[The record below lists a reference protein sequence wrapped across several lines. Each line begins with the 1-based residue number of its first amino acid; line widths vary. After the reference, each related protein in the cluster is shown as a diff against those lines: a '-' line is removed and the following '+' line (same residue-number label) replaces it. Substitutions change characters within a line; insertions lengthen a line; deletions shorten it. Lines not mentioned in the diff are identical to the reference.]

1 MPRKNQ
7 FICYLFC
14 TSYALSYLC
23 QVFNIQYYIVIGN
36 MWIDVLWIIA
46 GLILILVGSDWLVD
60 GASGVARK
68 YGISEFIIGM
78 TIVGIG
84 TSMPELV
91 SSLISAIQGHGDM
104 ALGNVTGSN
113 ICNILLILGVTALI
127 SPIKYTPSNIRKDI
141 PFAILV
147 SLLLIVMLYNG
158 FGLFGK
164 MGAPGISRR
173 DSCYLLLIFMVF
185 MIDSFKSA
193 KNNTDEESEETQKP
207 MPIVKALLLIVLGL
221 AGLIFGGQVFVD
233 HTVSIAERFQV
244 SEAFISITLM
254 AVGTS
259 LPELATCIV
268 AAMKGKNQLALG
280 NIIGSNI
287 FNISLI
293 IGTSAAISP
302 FEIQTIS
309 TVDMIMVVVAALL
322 LWVASFTFKKKRL
335 DRIEGGLFLLV
346 YAAYIIYLSMNIQA

>member
-1 MPRKNQ
+1 M
-7 FICYLFC
+7 
-14 TSYALSYLC
+14 
-23 QVFNIQYYIVIGN
+23 V
-36 MWIDVLWIIA
+36 M
-46 GLILILVGSDWLVD
+46 ILVGSDWLVD

-91 SSLISAIQGHGDM
+91 SSVISAVQGHGDM

-127 SPIKYTPSNIRKDI
+127 SPIKYTRSNIRKDV

-147 SLLLIVMLYNG
+147 SLFLIVMLYNS
-158 FGLFGK
+158 FGLFGE
-164 MGAPGISRR
+164 MGTPGISRV
-173 DSCYLLLIFMVF
+173 DALYLLSIFAVF
-185 MIDSFKSA
+185 MIDSFRSA
-193 KNNTDEESEETQKP
+193 KNGTGEEVEVVKP
-207 MPIVKALLLIVLGL
+207 MPMGKAVVFILLGL
-221 AGLIFGGQVFVD
+221 AGLVFGGRVFVD
-233 HTVSIAERFQV
+233 HTVSIAERFHV

-259 LPELATCIV
+259 LPELATCVV

-280 NIIGSNI
+280 NVIGSNI

-293 IGTSAAISP
+293 IGTSAVISP
-302 FEIQTIS
+302 FEIQSIS
-309 TVDMIMVVVAALL
+309 TVDMAMVMVAVVL
-322 LWVASFTFKKKRL
+322 LWLAAFTFKKKAL
-335 DRIEGGLFLLV
+335 DRVEGALFLLAYV
-346 YAAYIIYLSMNIQA
+346 AYIAYLSMNI

>member
-1 MPRKNQ
+1 
-7 FICYLFC
+7 
-14 TSYALSYLC
+14 
-23 QVFNIQYYIVIGN
+23 
-36 MWIDVLWIIA
+36 MWIDILWIVA
-46 GLILILVGSDWLVD
+46 GLVLILVGSDWLVE

-127 SPIKYTPSNIRKDI
+127 SPIKYTRSNIRKDI

-147 SLLLIVMLYNG
+147 SLFLIVMLYNC
-158 FGLFGK
+158 FGLFGE
-164 MGAPGISRR
+164 MGTPGISRV
-173 DSCYLLLIFMVF
+173 DALYLLLIFAVF

-193 KNNTDEESEETQKP
+193 KNGAEEEDASVKP
-207 MPIVKALLLIVLGL
+207 MPMGKAIIYVLLGL

-233 HTVSIAERFQV
+233 HTVSLAERFHV

-259 LPELATCIV
+259 LPELATCVV

-280 NIIGSNI
+280 NVIGSNI
-287 FNISLI
+287 FNIALI

-302 FEIQTIS
+302 FEIQSIS
-309 TVDMIMVVVAALL
+309 TVDMGMVIVVVVL
-322 LWVASFTFKKKRL
+322 LWLAAFTFKKKKL
-335 DRIEGGLFLLV
+335 DRVEGVIFLL
-346 YAAYIIYLSMNIQA
+346 AYIAYITYLSMNM

>member
-1 MPRKNQ
+1 
-7 FICYLFC
+7 
-14 TSYALSYLC
+14 
-23 QVFNIQYYIVIGN
+23 
-36 MWIDVLWIIA
+36 MWIDILWIVA
-46 GLILILVGSDWLVD
+46 GLVLILVGSDWLVD

-68 YGISEFIIGM
+68 YGISEFVIGM

-127 SPIKYTPSNIRKDI
+127 SPIKYTRSNIRKDV

-147 SLLLIVMLYNG
+147 SLFLMVMLYNC
-158 FGLFGK
+158 FGLFGE
-164 MGAPGISRR
+164 MGTPGISRV
-173 DSCYLLLIFMVF
+173 DALYLLLIFAVF

-193 KNNTDEESEETQKP
+193 KNGAEEEEASVKP
-207 MPIVKALLLIVLGL
+207 MPMGKAIIFILLGL
-221 AGLIFGGQVFVD
+221 AGLIFGGRVFVD

-259 LPELATCIV
+259 LPELATCVV

-280 NIIGSNI
+280 NVIGSNI

-302 FEIQTIS
+302 FEIQSIS
-309 TVDMIMVVVAALL
+309 AVDMVMVIVVVVL
-322 LWVASFTFKKKRL
+322 LWLAAFTFKKKKL
-335 DRIEGGLFLLV
+335 DRVEGAIFLL
-346 YAAYIIYLSMNIQA
+346 AYIAYITYLSMNM

>member
-1 MPRKNQ
+1 
-7 FICYLFC
+7 
-14 TSYALSYLC
+14 
-23 QVFNIQYYIVIGN
+23 
-36 MWIDVLWIIA
+36 MWIDILWIVA
-46 GLILILVGSDWLVD
+46 GLVLILVGSDWLVE

-127 SPIKYTPSNIRKDI
+127 SPIRYTRSNIRKDI

-147 SLLLIVMLYNG
+147 SLFLIVMLYNC
-158 FGLFGK
+158 FGLFRE
-164 MGAPGISRR
+164 MGTPGISRV
-173 DSCYLLLIFMVF
+173 DALYLLSIFAMF

-193 KNNTDEESEETQKP
+193 KNGAEEEEASVKP
-207 MPIVKALLLIVLGL
+207 MPMGKAIIFILLGL

-233 HTVSIAERFQV
+233 HTVSIAERFHV

-259 LPELATCIV
+259 LPELATCVV

-280 NIIGSNI
+280 NVIGSNI
-287 FNISLI
+287 FNIALI

-302 FEIQTIS
+302 FEIQSIS
-309 TVDMIMVVVAALL
+309 TVDMAMVIVAAVL
-322 LWVASFTFKKKRL
+322 LWLAAFTFKKKKL
-335 DRIEGGLFLLV
+335 DRVEGVIFLL
-346 YAAYIIYLSMNIQA
+346 AYIAYITYLSMNM

>member
-1 MPRKNQ
+1 
-7 FICYLFC
+7 
-14 TSYALSYLC
+14 
-23 QVFNIQYYIVIGN
+23 
-36 MWIDVLWIIA
+36 MWIDILWIVA
-46 GLILILVGSDWLVD
+46 GLVLILVGSDWLVE

-68 YGISEFIIGM
+68 YGISEFVIGM

-113 ICNILLILGVTALI
+113 TCNILLILGVTALI
-127 SPIKYTPSNIRKDI
+127 SPIKYTRSNIRKDI

-147 SLLLIVMLYNG
+147 SLFLMLILYNG
-158 FGLFGK
+158 FGLFGEV
-164 MGAPGISRR
+164 GTPGISRS
-173 DSCYLLLIFMVF
+173 DALYLLMIFVIF

-193 KNNTDEESEETQKP
+193 KNGADEEEENVKP
-207 MPIVKALLLIVLGL
+207 MPMGKALVFIQLGL
-221 AGLIFGGQVFVD
+221 VGLIFGGQVFVD
-233 HTVSIAERFQV
+233 HTVSIAERFHV

-259 LPELATCIV
+259 LPELATCVV

-293 IGTSAAISP
+293 IGASAVISP

-309 TVDMIMVVVAALL
+309 TVDMAMVVVAAVL
-322 LWVASFTFKKKRL
+322 LWLAAFTFKRKKL
-335 DRIEGGLFLLV
+335 DRVEGAIFLLCYIGYIV
-346 YAAYIIYLSMNIQA
+346 YLTMNM

>member
-1 MPRKNQ
+1 
-7 FICYLFC
+7 
-14 TSYALSYLC
+14 
-23 QVFNIQYYIVIGN
+23 
-36 MWIDVLWIIA
+36 MWIDILWIVA
-46 GLILILVGSDWLVD
+46 GLVLILVGSDWLVE

-127 SPIKYTPSNIRKDI
+127 SPIKYTRSNIRKDI

-147 SLLLIVMLYNG
+147 SLFLIVMLYNC
-158 FGLFGK
+158 FGLFGE
-164 MGAPGISRR
+164 MGTPGISRV
-173 DSCYLLLIFMVF
+173 DALYLLSIFAVF
-185 MIDSFKSA
+185 MIDSFKTA
-193 KNNTDEESEETQKP
+193 KNGAEEEDASVKP
-207 MPIVKALLLIVLGL
+207 MPMGKAIIYVLLGL

-233 HTVSIAERFQV
+233 HTVSIAERFHV

-259 LPELATCIV
+259 LPELATCAV

-280 NIIGSNI
+280 NVIGSNI
-287 FNISLI
+287 FNIALI

-302 FEIQTIS
+302 FEIQSIS
-309 TVDMIMVVVAALL
+309 TVDMGMVIVVVVL
-322 LWVASFTFKKKRL
+322 LWLAAFTFKKKKL
-335 DRIEGGLFLLV
+335 DRVEGVIFLL
-346 YAAYIIYLSMNIQA
+346 AYIAYITYLSMNM